1 MSRRQSAGDLELA
14 AERAGSRNRRW
25 SLADLFFRPKH
36 DRSADAAPLDAQPRH
51 KGTVLMRRRSS
62 PATPAK
68 ARPVS
73 AKDRPA
79 PARHKTGPQR
89 RRHKQPQRVYIDL
102 HDSSDVWLRRS
113 VRDKL
118 SLNPV
123 RPRTLFQGVELPRFL
138 KALSGHSD
146 SEHRT
151 SHARK
156 KTRSLKRRP
165 RSRQGTHTPNAV
177 VMPEPVVLDSPH
189 QTVRFSEPASPLVRM
204 PIPTHFTADGVPD
217 TDPGSNLLVDPAPS
231 NRISVASADDDAHAP
246 QVFQVLER
254 RNTRRGHTASQ
265 PSDAMSPV
273 LVTIARDGS
282 IVSDLASRQS
292 DDQTRRTPSSDLL
305 RDIPAVQQMPSAR
318 QDVNQRTRLLSE
330 SPASIGVSTSQGTDS
345 FVTARMF
352 PSARMSEECPAHSP
366 ELCAVAEES
375 HSAEL
380 FRRRQSDEV
389 SDIAMRTHLVVDQDS
404 DTGSR
409 VFSEWLHAQANEPHS
424 IAQAISQAPEPL
436 HSKPAG
442 SDASVSQ
449 MSHQQHYCPLPN
461 SHDAHG
467 RHIGS
472 EQTAIVEEL
481 LTRISDLESRFT
493 CMEAV
498 MVSMEDKFFGRS
510 SAPARSLSIRRSG
523 NATSTVGKTP
533 IVRAVPGLAA
543 NS

>member
-14 AERAGSRNRRW
+14 AVRAGSRNRRW

-36 DRSADAAPLDAQPRH
+36 DQSADTAPLDAQPKH
-51 KGTVLMRRRSS
+51 KGPVLMRRRSS
-62 PATPAK
+62 PETSAK
-68 ARPVS
+68 VRPVP

-79 PARHKTGPQR
+79 PARHKTGSQR
-89 RRHKQPQRVYIDL
+89 RQPKQPRRVYIDL
-102 HDSSDVWLRRS
+102 RDSSDVWLRRS
-113 VRDKL
+113 VKDKL

-165 RSRQGTHTPNAV
+165 RSRQGTHTPNVV
-177 VMPEPVVLDSPH
+177 VMPEPVLDSPH

-217 TDPGSNLLVDPAPS
+217 TDPASSLLVDPAPS
-231 NRISVASADDDAHAP
+231 NRISIASADDDAQTHR
-246 QVFQVLER
+246 VFQVLER

-265 PSDAMSPV
+265 PSDAMSPI

-282 IVSDLASRQS
+282 IISDLTSRQS
-292 DDQTRRTPSSDLL
+292 DDQARRTPSSDLL
-305 RDIPAVQQMPSAR
+305 RDIPAAQQMPSTR
-318 QDVNQRTRLLSE
+318 QGVNQRTRMLSA

-345 FVTARMF
+345 FVTAQMF
-352 PSARMSEECPAHSP
+352 PSARMSEECPARSP
-366 ELCAVAEES
+366 ELCSVAEES
-375 HSAEL
+375 RNAAL
-380 FRRRQSDEV
+380 FQRRQSDEV
-389 SDIAMRTHLVVDQDS
+389 SDIAMRTHLLVDQDA
-404 DTGSR
+404 DAGSR

-424 IAQAISQAPEPL
+424 IAQAISQATEPL
-436 HSKPAG
+436 HSKLAG
-442 SDASVSQ
+442 SAAHVSQ
-449 MSHQQHYCPLPN
+449 MPHQQHYCSLPN

-472 EQTAIVEEL
+472 EQKAIIEEL
-481 LTRISDLESRFT
+481 LTRISDLESQFT

-498 MVSMEDKFFGRS
+498 MVSMEDRFFGRP

-523 NATSTVGKTP
+523 NTAPTVGKTP

-543 NS
+543 NN

>member
-14 AERAGSRNRRW
+14 AVRAGSRNRRW

-36 DRSADAAPLDAQPRH
+36 DQSADTAPLDAQPKH
-51 KGTVLMRRRSS
+51 KGPVLMRRRSS
-62 PATPAK
+62 PETSAK
-68 ARPVS
+68 VRPVP

-79 PARHKTGPQR
+79 PARHKTGSQR
-89 RRHKQPQRVYIDL
+89 RQPKQPRRVYIDL
-102 HDSSDVWLRRS
+102 RDSSDVWLRRS
-113 VRDKL
+113 VKDKL

-165 RSRQGTHTPNAV
+165 RSRQGTHTPNVV
-177 VMPEPVVLDSPH
+177 VMPEPVLDSPH

-217 TDPGSNLLVDPAPS
+217 TDPASSLLVDPAPS
-231 NRISVASADDDAHAP
+231 NRISIASADDDAQTHR
-246 QVFQVLER
+246 VFQVLER

-265 PSDAMSPV
+265 PSDAMSPI

-282 IVSDLASRQS
+282 IISDLTSRQS
-292 DDQTRRTPSSDLL
+292 DDQARRTPSSDLL
-305 RDIPAVQQMPSAR
+305 RDIPAAQQMPSTR
-318 QDVNQRTRLLSE
+318 QGVNQRTRMLSA

-345 FVTARMF
+345 FVTAQMF
-352 PSARMSEECPAHSP
+352 PSARMSEECPARSP
-366 ELCAVAEES
+366 ELCSVAEES
-375 HSAEL
+375 RNAAL

-389 SDIAMRTHLVVDQDS
+389 SDIAMRTHLLVDQDA
-404 DTGSR
+404 DAGSR
-409 VFSEWLHAQANEPHS
+409 VFSEWLHAQANEQHS
-424 IAQAISQAPEPL
+424 IAQAISQATEPL
-436 HSKPAG
+436 HSKLAG
-442 SDASVSQ
+442 SAAHVSQ
-449 MSHQQHYCPLPN
+449 MPHQQHYCPLPN

-472 EQTAIVEEL
+472 EQTAIIEEL
-481 LTRISDLESRFT
+481 LTRISDLESQFT

-498 MVSMEDKFFGRS
+498 MVSMEDRFFGRP

-523 NATSTVGKTP
+523 NTAPTVGKTP

-543 NS
+543 NN